1 MFGWARG
8 EIGKQQ
14 PRTAMEPVTS
24 GAAELITLIDAT
36 VPSYLEK
43 VDQGALVYPA
53 CKRKPTDLE
62 CDIRSVWAHTRLE
75 AVRYLTM
82 VPDRQDGL
90 LITPARQIEMFEAF
104 LRMSPHENTVIEF
117 TGVAADDLVLAIIAG
132 LNWLNRCALLAHVD
146 RTRFSGT
153 LRHFRKLAV
162 AGQQWWA
169 LEGAE
174 ARCVEML
181 KTNEKPPLMLYLVWQ
196 SYTALSKE
204 VASASL
210 FGPSTEQTIE
220 RRQKMLREQ
229 IVTNPA
235 RLEAALIELKETI
248 SSFEIAREPD
258 DLLG

>member
-1 MFGWARG
+1 VFGWARA
-8 EIGKQQ
+8 GKQQ
-14 PRTAMEPVTS
+14 LRVATESGTS
-24 GAAELITLIDAT
+24 RAAELLSLIDAA

-43 VDQGALVYPA
+43 VDQGALLYPA
-53 CKRKPTDLE
+53 CKRTPTDLD

-75 AVRYLTM
+75 AMRYLTM
-82 VPDRQDGL
+82 VPDRKVGL
-90 LITPARQIEMFEAF
+90 LIEPRRQLEMFEAF
-104 LRMSPHENTVIEF
+104 LRMPPHENTVIEF
-117 TGVAADDLVLAIIAG
+117 TGVPADDLVLAIIAG

-174 ARCVEML
+174 RRCVEML
-181 KTNEKPPLMLYLVWQ
+181 KTEETPPLMLYLVWR

-204 VASASL
+204 VASASF
-210 FGPSTEQTIE
+210 FGPSTERTIE
-220 RRQKMLREQ
+220 RRQKMLQGEFVADPVQ
-229 IVTNPA
+229 
-235 RLEAALIELKETI
+235 LEAALIELKETMA
-248 SSFEIAREPD
+248 SFEVAREPD

>member
-1 MFGWARG
+1 
-8 EIGKQQ
+8 
-14 PRTAMEPVTS
+14 
-24 GAAELITLIDAT
+24 
-36 VPSYLEK
+36 
-43 VDQGALVYPA
+43 
-53 CKRKPTDLE
+53 
-62 CDIRSVWAHTRLE
+62 
-75 AVRYLTM
+75 M
-82 VPDRQDGL
+82 VPDRKVGL
-90 LITPARQIEMFEAF
+90 LIEPARQVEMFEAF
-104 LRMSPHENTVIEF
+104 LRMPPHENTVIEF

-174 ARCVEML
+174 ARCAEML
-181 KTNEKPPLMLYLVWQ
+181 KTEEKPPLMLYLVWR

-210 FGPSTEQTIE
+210 FGPSRERTTD
-220 RRQKMLREQ
+220 RRQKMLREELMA
-229 IVTNPA
+229 NPA
-235 RLEAALIELKETI
+235 QLEAALIELNETM
-248 SSFEIAREPD
+248 SSFELAREPD